1 MIDIHIHILPG
12 VDDGASDWDTSLS
25 MARMAVESGVTA
37 VVATPHCNMRYRN
50 FQRSRLVQRMGRF
63 RNMLRQFQIPLDLY
77 DGMEIMG
84 SYDTGERLKEGTLT
98 TLNGSRYPLVEF
110 HFTGSGQEET
120 DILNSILQ
128 CGYRPIVAHPERYL
142 YVQEDPELLNTW
154 LEMGCLLQINRGS
167 LLGRFGQRASVV
179 AHAMVDRG
187 FAAVVA
193 SDAHSHVQR
202 TPWMADVWEMLA
214 SDFSP
219 STARRLLEE
228 HPRRILLDQE
238 IHMESPDWF

>member
-120 DILNSILQ
+120 DILNSILR

-142 YVQEDPELLNTW
+142 YVQEEPELLNTW
-154 LEMGCLLQINRGS
+154 LEMGCLFQINRGS
-167 LLGRFGQRASVV
+167 LMGRFGSGAESL
-179 AHAMVDRG
+179 AYAMVGRG
-187 FAAVVA
+187 FATVVA
-193 SDAHSHVQR
+193 SDAHSDIRR
-202 TPWMADVWEMLA
+202 TPWIADVREMLA
-214 SDFSP
+214 RDFSP
-219 STARRLLEE
+219 QIANTLLEE
-228 HPRRILLDQE
+228 NPRQILRDRELRMKTP
-238 IHMESPDWF
+238 HWF

>member
-12 VDDGASDWDTSLS
+12 VDDGASDWEVALD

-37 VVATPHCNMRYRN
+37 LAVTPHCNMRYQN
-50 FQRSRLVQRMGRF
+50 FHVPSLVHRIGRF
-63 RNMLRQFQIPLDLY
+63 REMLYQFQIPLKLY
-77 DGMEIMG
+77 TGMEIMG
-84 SYDTGERLKEGTLT
+84 SYDTGERLREGTLA

-120 DILNSILQ
+120 EILDSILKF
-128 CGYRPIVAHPERYL
+128 GYRPIVAHPERYL

-214 SDFSP
+214 SDFSS
-219 STARRLLEE
+219 STASRLLEE